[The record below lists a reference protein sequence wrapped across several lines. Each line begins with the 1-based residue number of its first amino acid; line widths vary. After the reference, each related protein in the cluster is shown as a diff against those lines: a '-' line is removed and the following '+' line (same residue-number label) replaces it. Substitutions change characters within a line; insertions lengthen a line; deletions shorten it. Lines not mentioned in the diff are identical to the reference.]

1 MSRFM
6 SRLLPCL
13 AAVFLCGVTGLIA
26 GTASAAPPMQYGYRV
41 LEQRPL
47 PRDNFVQGLEFD
59 GDTLLVGTGQYGQS
73 RLRRYAFPAMRLLAE
88 QRLPPRLFGEGITRY
103 GERIYQ
109 LIWRAGFGV
118 AWDATTLEPLAR
130 FAIPGEGWGLTHNE
144 DSLIYSDGSATIRFL
159 DPATLRPTREL
170 VVRRDGRPLARL
182 NELEWIDGRLW
193 ANVWTTDRI
202 VIIDPAS
209 GTVEAEVDLAGLL
222 PLPERQRR
230 TDVLNGIAR
239 DGDGQIWVTG
249 KYWPWLYRI
258 ELAPAGT
265 RARDLH

>member
-1 MSRFM
+1 MI
-6 SRLLPCL
+6 RLV
-13 AAVFLCGVTGLIA
+13 AVFSGIFISLLVN
-26 GTASAAPPMQYGYRV
+26 TAPAAPPTQYGYRV

-59 GDTLLVGTGQYGQS
+59 GATLLVGTGQYGQS
-73 RLRRYAFPAMRLLAE
+73 RIRRYAFPAMTLLDE
-88 QRLPPRLFGEGITRY
+88 RRLPAQLFGEGITRY
-103 GERIYQ
+103 GDRIFQ
-109 LIWRAGFGV
+109 LTWRARLGI
-118 AWDATTLEPLAR
+118 AWDATDLEPLAR
-130 FAIPGEGWGLTHNE
+130 FALPGEGWGLTHNE
-144 DSLIYSDGSATIRFL
+144 TSLIYSDGSATVRFL

-182 NELEWIDGRLW
+182 NELEWVDGRLW

-222 PLPERQRR
+222 PLPERRR
-230 TDVLNGIAR
+230 GTDVLNGIAR
-239 DGDGQIWVTG
+239 DDAGQTWVTG

-265 RARDLH
+265 RARDLQ

>member
-1 MSRFM
+1 MTRFL
-6 SRLLPCL
+6 SAL
-13 AAVFLCGVTGLIA
+13 LCGSLLLLLA
-26 GTASAAPPMQYGYRV
+26 KTAAAAPPAQYGYRV
-41 LEQRPL
+41 LEQHPL

-73 RLRRYAFPAMRLLAE
+73 RLRRYAFPAMTLLAE

-103 GERIYQ
+103 GDRIYQ
-109 LIWRAGFGV
+109 LTWRAGFGI
-118 AWDATTLEPLAR
+118 AWDAKEFRPLAR
-130 FAIPGEGWGLTHNE
+130 FALPGEGWGLTHNE
-144 DSLIYSDGSATIRFL
+144 TSLIYSDGSATVRFL

-182 NELEWIDGRLW
+182 NELEWVDGRLW
-193 ANVWTTDRI
+193 ANIWTTDRI
-202 VIIDPAS
+202 AIIDPAS

-222 PLPERQRR
+222 PLPERHRS

-239 DGDGQIWVTG
+239 DEAGQIWVTG

-265 RARDLH
+265 RARDLQ